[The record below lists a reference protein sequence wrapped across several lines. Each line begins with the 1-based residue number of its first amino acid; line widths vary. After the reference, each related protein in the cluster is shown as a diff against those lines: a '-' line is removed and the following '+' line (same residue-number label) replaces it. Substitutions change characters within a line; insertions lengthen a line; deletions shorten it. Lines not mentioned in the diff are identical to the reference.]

1 MTPAPGPAVVAGRYA
16 LADRIAVGGMGE
28 VWRATDTV
36 LERPVA
42 VKLLRAD
49 RMSGP
54 DRDRFRAE
62 ARHAAALSHSGIASV
77 FDYGEDEDGSRA
89 WLVMELVD
97 GEPLSTRLDRE
108 GALPVERVLSL
119 LGQAAD
125 ALDVAHTAGV
135 VHRDVKPGNLLVR
148 PDGVVKVTD
157 FGIARA
163 LDGTS
168 STTGLMVGTA
178 FYMSPEQAVGQPVT
192 PASDVYALGVV
203 AFECLTGVRP
213 FDGANV
219 ADVARAHV
227 HDPPPPLPSVL
238 PAALRSLVLRALS
251 KDPADRPTS
260 AGEFAAALA
269 AVRPSRRRTARP
281 EGTGSRAHLHRRA
294 LRLALPLVLLVLL
307 LLAAK
312 ALLVDGGAPPTSL
325 GAPPAAGSVVARDGG
340 RTTVAQEARGGR

>member
-1 MTPAPGPAVVAGRYA
+1 MVAGRYA

-28 VWRATDTV
+28 VWRAVDTV

-62 ARHAAALSHSGIASV
+62 ARHAAALQHTGIASV
-77 FDYGEDEDGSRA
+77 YDYGEDEDGARA

-97 GEPLSTRLDRE
+97 GEPLSQLLARE
-108 GALPVERVLSL
+108 GALPVDRVVHLI
-119 LGQAAD
+119 GQAAA
-125 ALDVAHTAGV
+125 ALDAAHRSGV

-168 STTGLMVGTA
+168 STNGLVVGTA
-178 FYMSPEQAVGQPVT
+178 FYLSPEQAAGRTVT

-203 AFECLTGVRP
+203 TFECLTGVRP
-213 FDGANV
+213 FGGTTIGQIAGA
-219 ADVARAHV
+219 HL

-238 PAALRSLVLRALS
+238 PAGLRALVGRALA
-251 KDPADRPTS
+251 KDPAERPAS
-260 AGEFAAALA
+260 AGAFGTELA
-269 AVRPSRRRTARP
+269 AVRLNRRVPRVTTPAADGRD
-281 EGTGSRAHLHRRA
+281 HLHRRG
-294 LRLALPLVLLVLL
+294 LRLALPLVVVVLLVLL
-307 LLAAK
+307 AKLL
-312 ALLVDGGAPPTSL
+312 LSTDGPSSSAPGPS
-325 GAPPAAGSVVARDGG
+325 GAGSVGAVGA
-340 RTTVAQEARGGR
+340 TVSDARGSR